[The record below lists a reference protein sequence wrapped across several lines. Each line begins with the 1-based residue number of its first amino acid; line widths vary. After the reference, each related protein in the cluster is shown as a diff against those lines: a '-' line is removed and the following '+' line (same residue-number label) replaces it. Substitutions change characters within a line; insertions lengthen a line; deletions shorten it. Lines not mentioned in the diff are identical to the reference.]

1 MIRLPRRPEI
11 DEHTLKLMVGI
22 VALSLANLTTWFSGK
37 RLASIS
43 ASYYETG
50 LAQTTFI
57 GFLFAAASFF
67 LAYNGQSRREMV
79 ASKVAAVAGL
89 GVAIFPCNCP
99 GHPPQPPFHY
109 ISAAVLFVALAY
121 LCYCFF
127 GRAWAKGH
135 TQARARGT
143 IYVACGLTM
152 VVTLLVLAVDHFTG
166 EQIKALDP
174 RLTFHGEYI
183 CLVAFGISWLT
194 ASRILPLVTRPDERI
209 SLVGK
214 G

>member
-1 MIRLPRRPEI
+1 MIRLSRRPEI

-22 VALSLANLTTWFSGK
+22 VALSLANLTTWFAGK
-37 RLASIS
+37 PLESIS

-50 LAQTTFI
+50 PSQTTFI

-89 GVAIFPCNCP
+89 GVALFPCSCP
-99 GHPPQPPFHY
+99 GHPAQPPIHY
-109 ISAAVLFVALAY
+109 AAAAVLFLALAY

-127 GRAWAKGH
+127 RRAWAKAH
-135 TQARARGT
+135 REARARGA
-143 IYVACGLTM
+143 IYVACGLAM
-152 VVTLLVLAVDHFTG
+152 LATLLTLALDRVTG
-166 EQIKALDP
+166 GHLRALDP
-174 RLTFHGEYI
+174 LLTYHGEYL
-183 CLVAFGISWLT
+183 CLLAFGVSWLT
-194 ASRILPLVTRPDERI
+194 ASRMLPLLTRPDERI
-209 SLVGK
+209 SLVGT